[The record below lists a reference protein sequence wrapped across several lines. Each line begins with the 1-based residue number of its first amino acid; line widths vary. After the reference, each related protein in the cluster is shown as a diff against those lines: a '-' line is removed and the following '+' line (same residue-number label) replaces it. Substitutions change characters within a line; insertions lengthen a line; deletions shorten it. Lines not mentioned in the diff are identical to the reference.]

1 MCTHCFETVRDE
13 APLACVPGLL
23 ATGAG
28 GLVSSGGFISCRST
42 QLYLDTAV
50 YYSIL
55 NLVYTNLVPVY

>member
-1 MCTHCFETVRDE
+1 VYTLYEMKPR
-13 APLACVPGLL
+13 LACVPVLL
-23 ATGAG
+23 PTGAG

-55 NLVYTNLVPVY
+55 NLVYTNLNLVPVY